1 MSRLLNFIEKKGTAL
16 TIPYSGKPERPRR
29 SNYPFNGGFVSQK
42 TLVIKCANAVFVFLL
57 TYIIHIFFKKSTGKI
72 TKYSHIFPVKYVG
85 SYHINIISTSNTSH
99 LISCGHSPSINKSH
113 HEKLDIPALDFS

>member
-1 MSRLLNFIEKKGTAL
+1 MLSDIRSMSRLLNFIEKKGTAL

-57 TYIIHIFFKKSTGKI
+57 TYIIHIFYKKSTGKI
-72 TKYSHIFPVKYVG
+72 DKIFSHIPCEICWFLSYKHNINFKYQ
-85 SYHINIISTSNTSH
+85 
-99 LISCGHSPSINKSH
+99 PS
-113 HEKLDIPALDFS
+113 DILRTLTLYQ

>member
-1 MSRLLNFIEKKGTAL
+1 MEIGT
-16 TIPYSGKPERPRR
+16 
-29 SNYPFNGGFVSQK
+29 N
-42 TLVIKCANAVFVFLL
+42 
-57 TYIIHIFFKKSTGKI
+57 
-72 TKYSHIFPVKYVG
+72 IFPVKYVG

>member
-16 TIPYSGKPERPRR
+16 TIPYSGYQRD
-29 SNYPFNGGFVSQK
+29 
-42 TLVIKCANAVFVFLL
+42 LVGQIILSMVASSAKKHLLSSVQMQSLYFCLHILYTFFIKNLL
-57 TYIIHIFFKKSTGKI
+57 VKL